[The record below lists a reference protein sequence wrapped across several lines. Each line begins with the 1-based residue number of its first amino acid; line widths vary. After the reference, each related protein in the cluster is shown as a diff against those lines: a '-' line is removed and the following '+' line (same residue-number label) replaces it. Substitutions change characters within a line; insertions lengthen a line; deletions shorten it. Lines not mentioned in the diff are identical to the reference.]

1 MTLEKYNNA
10 IYFRRTSSHCQFM
23 GDFLFQLSRTT
34 GTITLIVMS
43 VVCAFIS
50 PWSLILG
57 IPLILISLVVMI
69 EPLRMSFISRPA
81 YKALADAMPSISPTE
96 REALDSGTSWW
107 EKELFMGA
115 PNWETFN
122 SYPYPKLS
130 VEEQAFLDNE
140 VETLCSMLDEWEIH
154 EKKMLPEHIWQYIKD
169 NGFLGLIIPKE
180 YGGRAFSSF
189 AQSRV
194 MSKISSRS
202 LTAAVSCMVPNSL
215 GPGELLLHYG
225 TDEQKIVIYP
235 VWLKVKKSHV
245 LV

>member
-1 MTLEKYNNA
+1 
-10 IYFRRTSSHCQFM
+10 
-23 GDFLFQLSRTT
+23 
-34 GTITLIVMS
+34 
-43 VVCAFIS
+43 
-50 PWSLILG
+50 
-57 IPLILISLVVMI
+57 
-69 EPLRMSFISRPA
+69 
-81 YKALADAMPSISPTE
+81 
-96 REALDSGTSWW
+96 
-107 EKELFMGA
+107 MGA

-235 VWLKVKKSHV
+235 VWPKVKKSHV